1 MDHTPQAE
9 GVLCALPTPTDT
21 PYRTPPRSR
30 SRQSRRHGSA
40 SPDTSSSPVH
50 LLPNGDFPPRISHE
64 TLNSATDE
72 KISPLDPRRF
82 TPSLHASLVSE
93 ILSLRRE
100 VENKT
105 KDIEHLEASLHRTRN
120 ENESLLETVASS
132 SEETRSI
139 KRQMQILE
147 GGSLSAMSELSKERD
162 EALNDSVDL
171 RKRLE
176 LSQKKIRAQEES
188 AERTQVLWERDR
200 GNWEREKRGLETKV
214 HVVEGRL
221 KVVLNELGN
230 TQVVNGQISH
240 QDVNHYESPKKMHLR
255 KGSTAS
261 MRSTGLGGRRR
272 DSEASAG
279 TQEGDL
285 HGYRLS
291 YMNFNN
297 GHSICLADELAFDE
311 VEEDQI
317 NHDARHEEQ
326 ISADELPEERPVSS
340 HSRSMDQKAR
350 KILGLAQEDQFP
362 VFAENEQQRHS
373 INISLKNNVVSKLQA
388 LYQVQYVDAATQY
401 SPPSPK
407 LWPATN
413 SPTGTGNEN
422 KLIYSVNALSHKDPA
437 AFSSSIDTGE
447 SPSTPPKPGSSM
459 VSSSCQTSSQLPS
472 PPRTPLSPYNPTTED
487 SPPRPVAEPQM
498 ISRATQ
504 TDRIDKAETY
514 DESKMSANDSQK
526 LPVPIIAIHPPA
538 SRPATPTSN
547 VVLPPQTKNA
557 SCQVN
562 IRPLLDYTSSSMQ
575 TEEIRIDTR
584 TGQLPQRLLP
594 FRKPP
599 KLVDQTSSK
608 SQPAAQATSPLPNSS
623 RRRLQQPGSIKP
635 ATSRRRVID
644 FTTEADIPPS
654 TPEVEEPVMSTQTEN
669 VARTSELSASYGESG
684 NQMNGK
690 FVEQDQKRFDED
702 DIFSR
707 PTAKFTLK
715 AGKLVSK
722 NEPEADDQ
730 DVFDPIDVEAH
741 ESETSPVDN
750 LGVDMANLPSR
761 RSTRGNISAARPLE
775 RKTKTLRAASSKQ
788 PDIRKAALIS
798 SGAAAHQF
806 HRDRSPSAPAIA
818 PPFAIPTRHSSR
830 KPPQSLS
837 EGARSP
843 TPTGRSPRKRDGK
856 GRKPSLRK
864 VKSTTNVPR
873 PSAPGHQRSSS
884 PPLPPCFDFV
894 NDPGPVLPPL
904 PSDNTTPPFGLDSA
918 TVARRRG
925 QVRHDPH
932 STSDSARTILQQTSV
947 VDAIAQTM
955 VGEWM
960 YKYIRRRKS
969 FGVPEPK
976 HQEWDLVK
984 HGEEL
989 SASITNTG
997 VRHKRWVW
1005 LAPYERAV
1013 MWSSKQPTSGSALMG
1028 KSGRKL
1034 DIQSVLDVRDDNL
1047 LPKASATGPQFNRS
1061 ILILT
1066 PERALKFTATS
1077 QDRHYV
1083 WLTALS
1089 FLSHSPLGLGDL
1101 AALPSIPQQEY
1112 LAPQAPPLGGSLR
1125 RNPIRDSIRVAKGRG
1140 PHGGGVGHRSF
1151 TTDGVIAHHRPDRE
1165 AAYEPPEPIYIPD
1178 SDAADPPTVPR
1189 YSSHSRHRSN
1199 TASRAPAPSFRNFS
1213 SNHSRTFA
1221 PPPPA
1226 TYSMTHTTTADLYTP
1241 SHHNGPYSASLP
1253 NTKTTSSRRGSE
1265 ASAAHNAAGGGYSDH
1280 VTPTMRMTAFIAEED
1295 VQRPHDRRQGRKKNT
1310 GYWGAGSERT
1320 PAMTKPGIH
1329 LPDEVVSNRSRSST
1343 RQGGHYPG
1351 TGMSTTTK
1359 ADSQIDGVSIGS
1371 EDTLRGTRLVIQ
1383 EDWESDD
1390 AHVARNHFRG
1400 F

>member
-1 MDHTPQAE
+1 MDHTPTTE
-9 GVLCALPTPTDT
+9 GVLYALPTPTDT

-30 SRQSRRHGSA
+30 SRQSRRRGSA
-40 SPDTSSSPVH
+40 SPDTSSSPVP
-50 LLPNGDFPPRISHE
+50 LLPNGDISPRISHE
-64 TLNSATDE
+64 ALNSATDE

-105 KDIEHLEASLHRTRN
+105 KDIEHLEASLHKTRN
-120 ENESLLETVASS
+120 ENESLLERVASS

-139 KRQMQILE
+139 KRQMQLLE
-147 GGSLSAMSELSKERD
+147 GGSVSAISELSKERD
-162 EALNDSVDL
+162 EALSDSVDL

-176 LSQKKIRAQEES
+176 LSQKKIRAQEE
-188 AERTQVLWERDR
+188 AGERTQMLWERDR

-221 KVVLNELGN
+221 KVVLNELAN
-230 TQVVNGQISH
+230 AQVVNAQISH

-255 KGSTAS
+255 KGSAAS

-285 HGYRLS
+285 QGYRLS
-291 YMNFNN
+291 YMNFTN

-311 VEEDQI
+311 EEEDQI
-317 NHDARHEEQ
+317 KHDARHEEQ
-326 ISADELPEERPVSS
+326 FSADELPEERPVSS

-350 KILGLAQEDQFP
+350 KILGLAQEDQLP

-373 INISLKNNVVSKLQA
+373 INANLKNNVVSKLQA

-413 SPTGTGNEN
+413 SPTGSGNEN
-422 KLIYSVNALSHKDPA
+422 KSTYFVNGLSYKDPA

-447 SPSTPPKPGSSM
+447 SPSTPPKPGSTM
-459 VSSSCQTSSQLPS
+459 VSSSCQTLSQLPS
-472 PPRTPLSPYNPTTED
+472 PPWTPLSPYNPTTKD
-487 SPPRPVAEPQM
+487 LSPSPVAEPQM
-498 ISRATQ
+498 ISVATQ
-504 TDRIDKAETY
+504 TDRIDQAETH
-514 DESKMSANDSQK
+514 DESKISATESQK

-557 SCQVN
+557 FCQVN
-562 IRPLLDYTSSSMQ
+562 MRPLLDYTSSSMQ

-594 FRKPP
+594 SRKPP
-599 KLVDQTSSK
+599 KSVDQTSSK
-608 SQPAAQATSPLPNSS
+608 SQPALQATSPLPNSS

-635 ATSRRRVID
+635 ATSRRRVFD
-644 FTTEADIPPS
+644 FTTEADIPQS
-654 TPEVEEPVMSTQTEN
+654 TPEVEEPVMPTQTEN
-669 VARTSELSASYGESG
+669 VARTSEFSASYGETG

-690 FVEQDQKRFDED
+690 IVEQEKRFDED

-722 NEPEADDQ
+722 NEPDADDQ
-730 DVFDPIDVEAH
+730 DVFDQIDVEAN
-741 ESETSPVDN
+741 ESDTSLVDN
-750 LGVDMANLPSR
+750 LGVDLPNPPSR
-761 RSTRGNISAARPLE
+761 PSNRGNTSAARPLE
-775 RKTKTLRAASSKQ
+775 RKTKTLRTASSKQ
-788 PDIRKAALIS
+788 FDIRKAALIS
-798 SGAAAHQF
+798 SGTAAHQF
-806 HRDRSPSAPAIA
+806 PRDRSPSAPAIA

-830 KPPQSLS
+830 KPPLSLS
-837 EGARSP
+837 EGAQSP

-856 GRKPSLRK
+856 GRKPPLRK

-873 PSAPGHQRSSS
+873 PSALGHQRSSS
-884 PPLPPCFDFV
+884 PPLPPSHFDLV

-904 PSDNTTPPFGLDSA
+904 PSDNTTPPSGLDSA
-918 TVARRRG
+918 TVVGRRG
-925 QVRHDPH
+925 QVRYDPH
-932 STSDSARTILQQTSV
+932 SRSGSARTILQQTSV

-976 HQEWDLVK
+976 HQEWDLMK
-984 HGEEL
+984 NGEEL

-1028 KSGRKL
+1028 KSGRKCMYYIYHTGL
-1034 DIQSVLDVRDDNL
+1034 LTCMTNL
-1047 LPKASATGPQFNRS
+1047 LQWTSNPSLMSETTICYPKV
-1061 ILILT
+1061 L
-1066 PERALKFTATS
+1066 AL
-1077 QDRHYV
+1077 DRN
-1083 WLTALS
+1083 S
-1089 FLSHSPLGLGDL
+1089 
-1101 AALPSIPQQEY
+1101 
-1112 LAPQAPPLGGSLR
+1112 
-1125 RNPIRDSIRVAKGRG
+1125 
-1140 PHGGGVGHRSF
+1140 
-1151 TTDGVIAHHRPDRE
+1151 TD
-1165 AAYEPPEPIYIPD
+1165 
-1178 SDAADPPTVPR
+1178 
-1189 YSSHSRHRSN
+1189 
-1199 TASRAPAPSFRNFS
+1199 
-1213 SNHSRTFA
+1213 
-1221 PPPPA
+1221 
-1226 TYSMTHTTTADLYTP
+1226 
-1241 SHHNGPYSASLP
+1241 
-1253 NTKTTSSRRGSE
+1253 
-1265 ASAAHNAAGGGYSDH
+1265 
-1280 VTPTMRMTAFIAEED
+1280 
-1295 VQRPHDRRQGRKKNT
+1295 
-1310 GYWGAGSERT
+1310 
-1320 PAMTKPGIH
+1320 
-1329 LPDEVVSNRSRSST
+1329 RSS
-1343 RQGGHYPG
+1343 Y
-1351 TGMSTTTK
+1351 
-1359 ADSQIDGVSIGS
+1359 
-1371 EDTLRGTRLVIQ
+1371 
-1383 EDWESDD
+1383 
-1390 AHVARNHFRG
+1390 
-1400 F
+1400 

>member
-1 MDHTPQAE
+1 M
-9 GVLCALPTPTDT
+9 
-21 PYRTPPRSR
+21 
-30 SRQSRRHGSA
+30 
-40 SPDTSSSPVH
+40 
-50 LLPNGDFPPRISHE
+50 SHE
-64 TLNSATDE
+64 ALNSATDE

-105 KDIEHLEASLHRTRN
+105 KDIEHLEASLHKTRN

-132 SEETRSI
+132 SKETRSL
-139 KRQMQILE
+139 KRQMQLLE
-147 GGSLSAMSELSKERD
+147 GGSVSAMSELSEERD
-162 EALNDSVDL
+162 MALSDSVDL

-176 LSQKKIRAQEES
+176 LSQKKIRAQEETG
-188 AERTQVLWERDR
+188 ERTQVLWERDR

-221 KVVLNELGN
+221 KVVLNELAN

-240 QDVNHYESPKKMHLR
+240 QDVIHYESPKKKHLR

-261 MRSTGLGGRRR
+261 MRSTGLAGRRR

-291 YMNFNN
+291 YMNFTN
-297 GHSICLADELAFDE
+297 GHSTCLADELAFDE
-311 VEEDQI
+311 EEEDQI

-350 KILGLAQEDQFP
+350 KILGLAQEDQLP

-373 INISLKNNVVSKLQA
+373 INITMKNNVVSKLQA
-388 LYQVQYVDAATQY
+388 LYQVQYVDAVTQY
-401 SPPSPK
+401 SPPSSPK
-407 LWPATN
+407 LCPTTN
-413 SPTGTGNEN
+413 SPTATENEN
-422 KLIYSVNALSHKDPA
+422 RSIDFADALSHRDPE
-437 AFSSSIDTGE
+437 AFSNLKDTRE
-447 SPSTPPKPGSSM
+447 SPFTPPKPGSTM

-472 PPRTPLSPYNPTTED
+472 PPWTPLSLYSPTTKD
-487 SPPRPVAEPQM
+487 SPPSPVAESQM
-498 ISRATQ
+498 ISTATQ
-504 TDRIDKAETY
+504 TDGIDKAESSN
-514 DESKMSANDSQK
+514 ESKISANDVQK
-526 LPVPIIAIHPPA
+526 LPVPTIAIHPPA

-562 IRPLLDYTSSSMQ
+562 IPPLLDYTSSSIQ
-575 TEEIRIDTR
+575 TEEIRVDTR

-594 FRKPP
+594 FRKPA
-599 KLVDQTSSK
+599 KSIDQTSSK
-608 SQPAAQATSPLPNSS
+608 SQPALQATSPLPNSS

-635 ATSRRRVID
+635 ATSRRRVFD
-644 FTTEADIPPS
+644 FTTEVEIPPP

-669 VARTSELSASYGESG
+669 VARTSESSASYGETEY
-684 NQMNGK
+684 QRNGK
-690 FVEQDQKRFDED
+690 IVEQEQKKFDED

-722 NEPEADDQ
+722 TEPEADYQ
-730 DVFDPIDVEAH
+730 DVFDQIDVEAN

-750 LGVDMANLPSR
+750 MVVDMPNPPSR
-761 RSTRGNISAARPLE
+761 RSTRGNTSAARPLE

-788 PDIRKAALIS
+788 FDIRKAALIS
-798 SGAAAHQF
+798 SGTAAHQF
-806 HRDRSPSAPAIA
+806 SRDRSPSAPVIP

-830 KPPQSLS
+830 KPPLSLS
-837 EGARSP
+837 EGAQSP

-884 PPLPPCFDFV
+884 PPLPPSHFDLA

-904 PSDNTTPPFGLDSA
+904 PSDDTTPPSGLDSA
-918 TVARRRG
+918 TFVRRRG
-925 QVRHDPH
+925 PVRHHPR
-932 STSDSARTILQQTSV
+932 SRSDSARTILQQTSV

-976 HQEWDLVK
+976 HHEWDLMK
-984 HGEEL
+984 NGEEL

-1028 KSGRKL
+1028 KSGRKCMYYTGTVA
-1034 DIQSVLDVRDDNL
+1034 SMTNL
-1047 LPKASATGPQFNRS
+1047 LQW
-1061 ILILT
+1061 
-1066 PERALKFTATS
+1066 TS
-1077 QDRHYV
+1077 NP
-1083 WLTALS
+1083 
-1089 FLSHSPLGLGDL
+1089 FLMSETTICYPRVLPLDHN
-1101 AALPSIPQQEY
+1101 S
-1112 LAPQAPPLGGSLR
+1112 
-1125 RNPIRDSIRVAKGRG
+1125 
-1140 PHGGGVGHRSF
+1140 
-1151 TTDGVIAHHRPDRE
+1151 TD
-1165 AAYEPPEPIYIPD
+1165 
-1178 SDAADPPTVPR
+1178 
-1189 YSSHSRHRSN
+1189 
-1199 TASRAPAPSFRNFS
+1199 
-1213 SNHSRTFA
+1213 
-1221 PPPPA
+1221 
-1226 TYSMTHTTTADLYTP
+1226 
-1241 SHHNGPYSASLP
+1241 
-1253 NTKTTSSRRGSE
+1253 
-1265 ASAAHNAAGGGYSDH
+1265 
-1280 VTPTMRMTAFIAEED
+1280 
-1295 VQRPHDRRQGRKKNT
+1295 
-1310 GYWGAGSERT
+1310 
-1320 PAMTKPGIH
+1320 
-1329 LPDEVVSNRSRSST
+1329 RSS
-1343 RQGGHYPG
+1343 Y
-1351 TGMSTTTK
+1351 
-1359 ADSQIDGVSIGS
+1359 
-1371 EDTLRGTRLVIQ
+1371 
-1383 EDWESDD
+1383 
-1390 AHVARNHFRG
+1390 
-1400 F
+1400 